1 MATVFV
7 GNLSPDV
14 TDNDLR
20 EVFGAY
26 GRVLSLRM
34 IYRRRLAFVEL
45 EPDAAEAAVNG
56 LRGTQLKDRTLDVAI
71 DTSSGGGKR
80 RGGRPGGRR
89 R

>member
-20 EVFGAY
+20 ELFAEY

-34 IYRRRLAFVEL
+34 LQRRRLAFVEL
-45 EPDAAEAAVNG
+45 EAEAAAAAVEG
-56 LRGTQLKDRTLDVAI
+56 LRGKQLKDRTMDVALE
-71 DTSSGGGKR
+71 TSSGGRGGR
-80 RGGRPGGRR
+80 RGGRRH
-89 R
+89 